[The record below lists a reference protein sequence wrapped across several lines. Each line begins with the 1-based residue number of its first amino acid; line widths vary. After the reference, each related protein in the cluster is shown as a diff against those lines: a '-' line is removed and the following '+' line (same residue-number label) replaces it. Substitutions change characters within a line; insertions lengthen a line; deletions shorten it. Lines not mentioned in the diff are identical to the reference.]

1 MHHESGFSTSTK
13 NPPVATPVALFK
25 FPPQCH
31 STHLQSAFLHKTL
44 PPCDCQV
51 TGFFVHKLLKL
62 QHSWCQAGYKN
73 GHEDQGEA
81 SLHQRLHGFFKL
93 ILLDKN
99 SAEVEIYMK
108 TPNKFDKGHLLSA
121 SLVDW
126 CRIISI
132 NGTYILVVFCW
143 MCNASRSIVAVLRR
157 LSQGISKLKSTL
169 LHGEFFPSGSVRK
182 SKISNTHLNV
192 TYTE

>member
-1 MHHESGFSTSTK
+1 MRHESGFSTSTK

-25 FPPQCH
+25 FPLQCH

-108 TPNKFDKGHLLSA
+108 PPNPTNLTK
-121 SLVDW
+121 
-126 CRIISI
+126 
-132 NGTYILVVFCW
+132 
-143 MCNASRSIVAVLRR
+143 
-157 LSQGISKLKSTL
+157 GISCRLVEDCFHQRNVYTS
-169 LHGEFFPSGSVRK
+169 SVL
-182 SKISNTHLNV
+182 LNV
-192 TYTE
+192 QWIKEHRGRAQAAITRDFKVEIVHCCMESSSQVAQSGKVRYLIQT